1 MAKFAIQWNG
11 QYGQSVP
18 EDSGW
23 TWCSENIGSPNARY
37 IFAKV
42 AGADGLIDLSKGA
55 SGALRYDDR
64 NISVTFA
71 RFKKGQDNWLG
82 DVNTLVDAIKNGFAT
97 GLGVNIFPKTEMKYY
112 HAYSWDYS
120 VSRDGI
126 IQFLTLT
133 FRCAPIGTV
142 HT

>member
-1 MAKFAIQWNG
+1 MKFKISSNII
-11 QYGQSVP
+11 P

-23 TWCSENIGSPNARY
+23 TWCSESISSPNARY

-42 AGADGLIDLSKGA
+42 AGADGLIDLSRGA

-71 RFKKGQDNWLG
+71 RFKKGQDEWMA
-82 DVNTLVDAIKNGFAT
+82 DVDTLVDSIKSAFQYGSS
-97 GLGVNIFPKTEMKYY
+97 VVYPKTEMKYY
-112 HAYSWDYS
+112 TAYGWDYS

-126 IQFLTLT
+126 IQFLTLN
-133 FRCAPIGTV
+133 FRCAPFGTV

>member
-1 MAKFAIQWNG
+1 MKFKISSNII
-11 QYGQSVP
+11 P

-42 AGADGLIDLSKGA
+42 AGADGLIDLSRGA

-64 NISVTFA
+64 TISVTFA
-71 RFKKGQDNWLG
+71 RFKKGQDDWMSNV
-82 DVNTLVDAIKNGFAT
+82 DTLVDSIKGAFQY
-97 GLGVNIFPKTEMKYY
+97 GSSVVYPKTEMKYY
-112 HAYSWDYS
+112 TAYGWNYS

-126 IQFLTLT
+126 IQFLTLN
-133 FRCAPIGTV
+133 FRCAPFGTV

>member
-1 MAKFAIQWNG
+1 MKFKISSNII
-11 QYGQSVP
+11 P

-42 AGADGLIDLSKGA
+42 AGADGLIDLSRGA

-64 NISVTFA
+64 TISVTFA
-71 RFKKGQDNWLG
+71 RFKKGQDDWMSNV
-82 DVNTLVDAIKNGFAT
+82 DTLVDSIKSAFQYGSS
-97 GLGVNIFPKTEMKYY
+97 VIYPKTEMRYY
-112 HAYSWDYS
+112 TAYGWNYS

-126 IQFLTLT
+126 IQFLTLN
-133 FRCAPIGTV
+133 FRCAPFGTV